1 MKKMKKTN
9 TNKNIENNSNLI
21 IQRENKTKK
30 NQKKYILINNF
41 GGTWTGTHT
50 HTQTDTHE
58 IL

>member
-30 NQKKYILINNF
+30 KTKKNKI
-41 GGTWTGTHT
+41 
-50 HTQTDTHE
+50 
-58 IL
+58 